1 MPSIEDQSEDDIKQ
15 FLILY
20 LQSRHAQKWGYC
32 SYKVYAATIGYAT
45 GVKDKADLRSLWST
59 CLLNSGYFEKRKVGS
74 ITEYRFSY
82 EV

>member
-1 MPSIEDQSEDDIKQ
+1 MPSIEDQSEDDIKL

-20 LQSRHAQKWGYC
+20 LQHRNAQNWGYC
-32 SYKVYAATIGYAT
+32 SYKVYAATISYAT